1 MTFEEMARL
10 HWLSFSNLRPWSA
23 AEIAEMLASPVS
35 FVLVEASGF
44 LIGRVVAGE
53 AELLTI
59 AVDPAQHRQGIGAR
73 LVARFLAEARERR
86 AEVAF
91 LEVAA
96 DNLAARG
103 LYGAAG
109 FAETGRRWGY
119 YHAPDGHAV
128 DALILSCRV

>member
-10 HWLSFSNLRPWSA
+10 HWLGFAPLRPWSA
-23 AEIAEMLASPVS
+23 AEIAEMLSNPFS
-35 FVLVEASGF
+35 FVLVESAGF

-53 AELLTI
+53 AEVLTI
-59 AVDPAQHRQGIGAR
+59 AVEPAARRQGVGAG
-73 LVARFLAEARERR
+73 LMAGFLAQARVRG

-103 LYGAAG
+103 LYAASG
-109 FAETGRRWGY
+109 FVESGRRRGY
-119 YHAPDGHAV
+119 YHAPGGSAV
-128 DALILSCRV
+128 DAVIMSCRI